1 MLIKA
6 ISDDFLQNDD
16 DVSCETGVTGI
27 TRPLLISQDR
37 RSDIPAFFQHEVEE
51 AATES
56 KKKG

>member
-6 ISDDFLQNDD
+6 IPEDYLQNDD
-16 DVSCETGVTGI
+16 DVYCVTGVTGI
-27 TRPLLISQDR
+27 NGPLFISQDR
-37 RSDIPAFFQHEVEE
+37 RSDLQAFFQNSVEE